1 MAIKGMHSL
10 QAKLK
15 NISKS
20 YESNKLVRA
29 GFLGGSRYPE
39 AEGGTP
45 VALVAAVHEFG
56 APAQGIPPRP
66 FMSKAIA
73 RNKDKWAKKASD
85 LIAEVGVDKALDQV
99 GEEMADDIRKSIR
112 DEDWT
117 PLNPATVKRKG
128 FEKPLINTKHMLD
141 TVTHEVTEK

>member
-15 NISKS
+15 NIADS
-20 YESNKLVRA
+20 YESNKQVRA
-29 GFLGGSRYPE
+29 GFLEGATYPD
-39 AEGGTP
+39 GTP
-45 VALVAAVHEFG
+45 AALVAAVHEFG

-73 RNKDKWAKKASD
+73 RNKDKWAKMASD

-99 GEEMADDIRKSIR
+99 GVEMAKDIQKSIS

-128 FEKPLINTKHMLD
+128 FDKPLID
-141 TVTHEVTEK
+141 TMDMMRAVTHKVTEK

>member
-1 MAIKGMHSL
+1 MHSL

>member
-1 MAIKGMHSL
+1 MAIKGMSNV

-15 NISKS
+15 NIADS

-56 APAQGIPPRP
+56 APEKGIPPRP
-66 FMSKAIA
+66 FMSKTIA

-99 GEEMADDIRKSIR
+99 GEEMADDIRKSIS

-128 FEKPLINTKHMLD
+128 FDKPLID
-141 TVTHEVTEK
+141 TMDMMRAVTHKVTEK